1 MAKVVCA
8 CAECK
13 HNKNNICKAKE
24 VKIRS
29 WKINTVNYGMK
40 RMEECLTYEMSEEFK
55 ELQKLL
61 NTRTQQKEG
70 DNK

>member
-1 MAKVVCA
+1 MAKVICA

-40 RMEECLTYEMSEEFK
+40 RMEECLTYEISEEFK

-61 NTRTQQKEG
+61 NTRTPQKEV
-70 DNK
+70 K